1 MGLWELGWVSQLRW
15 AEHWDA
21 HLDAHL
27 ASDLILCRLM
37 PPGLKNREWD
47 LSAQTPNVPRVP

>member
-37 PPGLKNREWD
+37 PPGLKNGEWD